1 MDPTRFDLPPL
12 TRRHSAADECS
23 DLLQPAPLQ
32 NLSFY
37 LKATDSGQRL
47 CLCKVQSL
55 VFITVIPQS
64 IFHLDL
70 LAAIVQSSRQPL
82 ESQFDPGTDLSTTA
96 GCINKADVEAS
107 RGNTSTGEPSSSRHR
122 SVSSSERRLF
132 ALLLP
137 QFASLSLF
145 TFSVAV

>member
-37 LKATDSGQRL
+37 LHL
-47 CLCKVQSL
+47 CLCKEQSL
-55 VFITVIPQS
+55 VFIAVIPQS
-64 IFHLDL
+64 ILHLDL

-82 ESQFDPGTDLSTTA
+82 ESQFDPDTDLSTTA

-107 RGNTSTGEPSSSRHR
+107 RGNTSTGEPSLSRHR

-137 QFASLSLF
+137 QLASLSLF

>member
-12 TRRHSAADECS
+12 MRRHSAADECS

-37 LKATDSGQRL
+37 LHL
-47 CLCKVQSL
+47 CLCKEQSL

-64 IFHLDL
+64 ILHLDL
-70 LAAIVQSSRQPL
+70 LAAIVQSYRQPL

-107 RGNTSTGEPSSSRHR
+107 RGNTSTGEPSLSRHR

-137 QFASLSLF
+137 QLASLSLF

>member
-37 LKATDSGQRL
+37 LHL
-47 CLCKVQSL
+47 CLCKEQSL

-64 IFHLDL
+64 ILHLDL
-70 LAAIVQSSRQPL
+70 LAAIVQSYRQPL
-82 ESQFDPGTDLSTTA
+82 ESQFDPDTDLSTTA

-107 RGNTSTGEPSSSRHR
+107 RGNTRHPGEPSLSRHR

-132 ALLLP
+132 ALLPP

>member
-37 LKATDSGQRL
+37 LHL
-47 CLCKVQSL
+47 CLCKEQSL

-107 RGNTSTGEPSSSRHR
+107 RGNTSTGEPSLSQHR

-137 QFASLSLF
+137 QLASLSLF

>member
-1 MDPTRFDLPPL
+1 MDPTQFDLPPL

-32 NLSFY
+32 NMYFY

-47 CLCKVQSL
+47 CLCKEQSL

-82 ESQFDPGTDLSTTA
+82 ESQFDPDTDLSTTA

-107 RGNTSTGEPSSSRHR
+107 RGNTRHRGNRLYHDTGASPPVNAVCSLSFYLSSHHSPSSPF
-122 SVSSSERRLF
+122 L
-132 ALLLP
+132 
-137 QFASLSLF
+137 
-145 TFSVAV
+145 

>member
-37 LKATDSGQRL
+37 LHL
-47 CLCKVQSL
+47 CLCKEQSL

-70 LAAIVQSSRQPL
+70 LAAIVQSYRQPL
-82 ESQFDPGTDLSTTA
+82 ESQFDPDTDLSTTA

-107 RGNTSTGEPSSSRHR
+107 RGNTSTGEPSLSRHR

-137 QFASLSLF
+137 QLASLSLF

>member
-37 LKATDSGQRL
+37 LHL
-47 CLCKVQSL
+47 CLCKEQSL

-82 ESQFDPGTDLSTTA
+82 ESQFDPDTDLSTTA

-137 QFASLSLF
+137 QLASLSLF

>member
-37 LKATDSGQRL
+37 LHL
-47 CLCKVQSL
+47 CLCKEQSL

-64 IFHLDL
+64 VLHLDL
-70 LAAIVQSSRQPL
+70 LAAIVQSYRQPL
-82 ESQFDPGTDLSTTA
+82 ESQFDPDTDLSTTA

-107 RGNTSTGEPSSSRHR
+107 RGNTSTGEPSLSRHR

-137 QFASLSLF
+137 QLASLSLF

>member
-37 LKATDSGQRL
+37 LHL
-47 CLCKVQSL
+47 CLCKEQSF

-64 IFHLDL
+64 ILHLDL
-70 LAAIVQSSRQPL
+70 LAAIVQSYRQPL
-82 ESQFDPGTDLSTTA
+82 ESQFDPDTDLSTTA

-107 RGNTSTGEPSSSRHR
+107 RGNTSTGEPSLSRHR

-137 QFASLSLF
+137 QLASLSLF

>member
-37 LKATDSGQRL
+37 LHL
-47 CLCKVQSL
+47 CLCKEQSL

-82 ESQFDPGTDLSTTA
+82 ESQFDPGTDLSATA

-107 RGNTSTGEPSSSRHR
+107 RGNTSTGEPSLSRHR
-122 SVSSSERRLF
+122 SFSSSERRLF

>member
-1 MDPTRFDLPPL
+1 MDPTRFDLLPL
-12 TRRHSAADECS
+12 TRRRSAADECS

-37 LKATDSGQRL
+37 LHL
-47 CLCKVQSL
+47 CLCKEQSL

-64 IFHLDL
+64 ILHLDL

-107 RGNTSTGEPSSSRHR
+107 RGNTCHRGNRLHHDTGASPPVNPVCSLSFYLSSHHSPSSPF
-122 SVSSSERRLF
+122 L
-132 ALLLP
+132 
-137 QFASLSLF
+137 
-145 TFSVAV
+145 

>member
-37 LKATDSGQRL
+37 LHL
-47 CLCKVQSL
+47 CLCKEQSL
-55 VFITVIPQS
+55 VFIAVIPQS
-64 IFHLDL
+64 ILHLDL
-70 LAAIVQSSRQPL
+70 LAAIVQSYRQPL
-82 ESQFDPGTDLSTTA
+82 ESQFDPDTDLSTTA

-107 RGNTSTGEPSSSRHR
+107 RGNTSTGEPSLSRHR

-137 QFASLSLF
+137 QLASLSLF

>member
-37 LKATDSGQRL
+37 LHL
-47 CLCKVQSL
+47 CLCKEQSL
-55 VFITVIPQS
+55 VFIAVIPQS
-64 IFHLDL
+64 ILHLDL

-82 ESQFDPGTDLSTTA
+82 ESQFDPDTDLSTTA

-107 RGNTSTGEPSSSRHR
+107 RGNTSTGEPSLSRHR
-122 SVSSSERRLF
+122 SFSSSERRLF

>member
-37 LKATDSGQRL
+37 LHL
-47 CLCKVQSL
+47 CLCKEQSF
-55 VFITVIPQS
+55 VFIAVIPQS
-64 IFHLDL
+64 ILHLDL
-70 LAAIVQSSRQPL
+70 LAAIVQSYRQPL
-82 ESQFDPGTDLSTTA
+82 ESQFDPDTDLSTTA

-107 RGNTSTGEPSSSRHR
+107 RGNTRHPGEPSSSRHR

-137 QFASLSLF
+137 QLASLSLF